1 MEKKNN
7 LFAFNKDNYKFLFIG
22 LALNVLG
29 FILMIGG
36 GTEDPNQF
44 NENELFS
51 PVRITVA
58 PILIILGYVVM
69 LYAIMKKSK
78 KSESEN

>member
-7 LFAFNKDNYKFLFIG
+7 LFAFDKDNYKFLFIG

>member
-78 KSESEN
+78 KPESEN

>member
-7 LFAFNKDNYKFLFIG
+7 LFAFNKDNYKSLFIG